1 MRDIKVNIEDLRYLM
16 GIKIKVV
23 WNKLRSVILNF
34 KFNVDMQ
41 KKIRKKI
48 NLSDS
53 KTELEEF
60 LD

>member
-1 MRDIKVNIEDLRYLM
+1 M